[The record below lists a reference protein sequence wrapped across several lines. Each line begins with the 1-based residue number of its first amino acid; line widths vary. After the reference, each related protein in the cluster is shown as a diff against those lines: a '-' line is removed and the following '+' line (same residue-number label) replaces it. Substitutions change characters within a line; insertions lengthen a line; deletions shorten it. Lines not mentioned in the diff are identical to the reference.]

1 MTIPSPSEPASVT
14 VDLGQRSYPIHI
26 GAGVLEQAGSLIKPH
41 LHRPFCA
48 IVTDENVAALHL
60 EALKRSLGNVGIA
73 HVEIILPAGEATKCF
88 AQLEVLCRD
97 LLRAGIERK
106 DTLVALGGG
115 VVGDIAGFA
124 ASILRRGVGFIQIP
138 TTVLAQVDSSV
149 GGKTGINTPEGKNL
163 VGAFHQPCAVL
174 ADTGVL
180 ATLPARQF
188 RSGYAE
194 IVKYGLIDDPDFFE
208 WLEARRRDV
217 FALEPDAI
225 SRAILASCRAKAAI
239 VARDEREGS
248 VRALLNLGHTF
259 GHALEAAAGYDDTI
273 THGEA
278 VAIGMVMAHDFSVW
292 LGTCSGQDAG
302 RAAAHLKAAGL
313 PVAADLLGDK
323 KPDAGTMMAL
333 MHQDKKVSAGQLVMI
348 LTRGL
353 GKSFIAHDIPLT
365 ELRRFLEE
373 HLQDR

>member
-1 MTIPSPSEPASVT
+1 MTVPSPSEPASVT
-14 VDLGQRSYPIHI
+14 VDLGRRSYPIHI
-26 GAGVLEQAGSLIKPH
+26 GAGVLGRAGRLIKPH
-41 LHRPFCA
+41 LHRPFTA

-60 EALKRSLGNVGIA
+60 EALQRSLAESGIEHVGI
-73 HVEIILPAGEATKCF
+73 VLPAGEATKCF
-88 AQLEVLCRD
+88 AQLETLCRQ
-97 LLRAGIERK
+97 LLRAGIERN
-106 DTLVALGGG
+106 DTIIALGGG

-124 ASILRRGVGFIQIP
+124 AGILRRGVEFIQIP

-163 VGAFHQPCAVL
+163 IGAFHQPRAVL

-194 IVKYGLIDDPDFFE
+194 IVKYGLIEDPDFFE
-208 WLEARRRDV
+208 WLESRRRDV
-217 FALEPDAI
+217 FALEPAAI
-225 SRAILASCRAKAAI
+225 SRAILVSCRAKAAI

-278 VAIGMVMAHDFSVW
+278 VAIGMVMAHDFSVR
-292 LGTCSGQDAG
+292 LGLCPGQDAG
-302 RAAAHLKAAGL
+302 RAAAHIKAAGL
-313 PVAADLLGDK
+313 PVD
-323 KPDAGTMMAL
+323 
-333 MHQDKKVSAGQLVMI
+333 AGQL
-348 LTRGL
+348 G
-353 GKSFIAHDIPLT
+353 D
-365 ELRRFLEE
+365 
-373 HLQDR
+373 